1 MRARVSGDSL
11 ASLRTVTT
19 ATRQP
24 KDHAFGMQ
32 DKHGRPG
39 QECRGHRDSPTL
51 GSVSLEVGAAIGS
64 SLFPDFV
71 SASPVRPSPSS
82 PPFAPFASPIPPP
95 SACTLPSSE
104 SCVVSLTICC
114 PRLVARLVT
123 RHRLVCPFAR
133 PSSLVLSLRPLL
145 KRQISPSRTRRE
157 DGRDDK
163 FLPAPSFPGFKA
175 AKRGTR
181 LRVRHT
187 LSFELPSERRVR
199 YNG

>member
-1 MRARVSGDSL
+1 M
-11 ASLRTVTT
+11 TT
-19 ATRQP
+19 ATLQP
-24 KDHAFGMQ
+24 KDHAFGM
-32 DKHGRPG
+32 KAV
-39 QECRGHRDSPTL
+39 CR
-51 GSVSLEVGAAIGS
+51 VSLEVGAAIGS

-71 SASPVRPSPSS
+71 SASPLRPSPSS

-133 PSSLVLSLRPLL
+133 PSLVLSLPLSPLL

-157 DGRDDK
+157 DGRDGK
-163 FLPAPSFPGFKA
+163 FLPAPPFPGFKA

-199 YNG
+199 HNG

>member
-1 MRARVSGDSL
+1 MKAE
-11 ASLRTVTT
+11 
-19 ATRQP
+19 
-24 KDHAFGMQ
+24 Q

-39 QECRGHRDSPTL
+39 QECKGHRDSPTL
-51 GSVSLEVGAAIGS
+51 GSVSPEVGAAIGS

-71 SASPVRPSPSS
+71 SASPLRPSPSS

-133 PSSLVLSLRPLL
+133 PLLVLSLPL
-145 KRQISPSRTRRE
+145 SPSSNDKLVRHE
-157 DGRDDK
+157 HDGRTDETI
-163 FLPAPSFPGFKA
+163 SFS
-175 AKRGTR
+175 R
-181 LRVRHT
+181 LRHFRV
-187 LSFELPSERRVR
+187 SKQQSEGPVCAFAIH
-199 YNG
+199 

>member
-1 MRARVSGDSL
+1 MKAE
-11 ASLRTVTT
+11 
-19 ATRQP
+19 
-24 KDHAFGMQ
+24 Q

-39 QECRGHRDSPTL
+39 REGRGHRDSPTL

-82 PPFAPFASPIPPP
+82 PPFAPSASPIPPP
-95 SACTLPSSE
+95 SARARTLPPSE

-133 PSSLVLSLRPLL
+133 PSTSLSPLL
-145 KRQISPSRTRRE
+145 KRQISPSRTRRK

-163 FLPAPSFPGFKA
+163 FLPAPPFPGFKA